1 MIPARELKLQ
11 RGGLWTSVVPCD
23 QTDPLHRGTL
33 EGVLRDTIQHE
44 AKVHGASFD
53 APGFRNVM
61 QAMTAGD
68 VEILFLAA
76 AWDLCKPKILGATIN
91 FRSLFLQRD
100 GRDIAVKDGIYSE
113 DVCILPSKIRELVS
127 EWPSGGEFP
136 KDGLGTHF
144 IRECMSH
151 FAKKGMKS
159 GIKPAGQRFEFLP
172 DNTKIVKIQ
181 EQLGTVLGK
190 DSHSGLLRLGE
201 TTGIIRDKWSLPV
214 ELLAVPSADGSVD
227 PHNFL
232 MRWSGRN
239 GRQKIHAGF
248 TWGAST
254 FKGTSVTQGQIVSN
268 GDLPEQPVVECVL
281 ASMLKAANEEIRERR
296 WGRVDHKSPRISIQP
311 VPVIGDVR
319 QIFGGLPEAKNDELF
334 ASSTSAAERVFG
346 VKPPPMHIHAL
357 NEPEIVAGLQ
367 SLGIEKRILGHS
379 PSQTASLDLV
389 KASETKYPVRPLKLI
404 GSEAVNDP
412 IFSLVA

>member
-1 MIPARELKLQ
+1 MIPAREFKLQ

-76 AWDLCKPKILGATIN
+76 AWDLCKPKIVGATIN

-144 IRECMSH
+144 IRECMRH
-151 FAKKGMKS
+151 FAEKGMKS

-214 ELLAVPSADGSVD
+214 ELLAVPSAEGSVD

-254 FKGTSVTQGQIVSN
+254 FKGTSVTQSQIVSN

-281 ASMLKAANEEIRERR
+281 ASMLQAANEEIRERL
-296 WGRVDHKSPRISIQP
+296 WGRVDHKSPHISSEP
-311 VPVIGDVR
+311 VPVIGDVQ
-319 QIFGGLPEAKNDELF
+319 QIFGGLPEAKNDVLF
-334 ASSTSAAERVFG
+334 ASSTPAAERVFG

-379 PSQTASLDLV
+379 PSQTASLDLI
-389 KASETKYPVRPLKLI
+389 KASETKYPVRPLTLI